1 MVHQAPQPSGRGAKE
16 EASDMSQPAHPIP
29 GVVYAPPAVVDGYR
43 QAGVL
48 TPETLV
54 GALADI
60 AARFPDRIAISENG
74 DDGITHAALDRLTDR
89 AAAGLLGLGLQ
100 PLDRVLFQVGNCR
113 DLLVAFLACLK
124 AGLIPICTL
133 AAHRRHEI
141 GIIGRQAGARAHIV
155 QGDDPKF
162 DFVGFSS
169 QMRGEIDTLAHTIVL
184 HPRPDLDLA
193 PGTHRFDDLVD
204 AATPDAARAVLA
216 AIPRDP
222 WQVALFQ
229 LSGGT
234 SGVPKIIPRFHS
246 EYLHTIRSIVR
257 WHGLD
262 ETTVGFTPNPLMHNA
277 PMACYWGP
285 PLFSGGEV
293 AVSTG
298 LDVAVIERILTRRRP
313 DWLAIPLVIL
323 LRLKDAGTFE
333 RIDLSYARGFS
344 LPNSALRVEQLTGA
358 PARPLFGMTE
368 GLLSYG
374 RRGDPRAVIEGTVG
388 RPVSDHDDVRILH
401 PESEE
406 ECAEGE
412 IGELAVRGPSTIH
425 GYFDAPEHNA
435 TAFTSDGFYRSGD
448 LMRFT
453 RIEGVRYLVFEGRVK
468 DVVSRGGEKVNCQE
482 VERLAIG
489 HPDIG
494 SISIVPMPDPVY
506 GERACAFV
514 IPARGAA
521 PMTVGAL
528 GAWLEQAGMAKFKW
542 PERVE
547 VVSEFPMT
555 SSGKVSKPLLRAQIA
570 ARLKEEAA
578 AAAR

>member
-1 MVHQAPQPSGRGAKE
+1 
-16 EASDMSQPAHPIP
+16 MSQPAHPIP
-29 GVVYAPPAVVDGYR
+29 GVVYAPPAAIERYHR
-43 QAGVL
+43 AGVL
-48 TPETLV
+48 TQENLV
-54 GALADI
+54 GALAEV
-60 AARFPDRIAISENG
+60 AARFPTRIAISEDG
-74 DDGITHAALDRLTDR
+74 DEGLTHAALDSRTDR
-89 AAAGLLGLGLQ
+89 AAAGLLGLGLR

-124 AGLIPICTL
+124 AGLIPVCTL

-141 GIIGRQAGARAHIV
+141 GTIGRQAGARAHIV

-162 DFVGFSS
+162 DFVRFSTE
-169 QMRGEIDTLAHTIVL
+169 MRGEVPTLAHTIVL
-184 HPRPDLDLA
+184 RPRPDLA
-193 PGTHRFDDLVD
+193 AGAGIHRFDDLV
-204 AATPDAARAVLA
+204 AGGEPEAARRTVA
-216 AIPRDP
+216 AIERDP

-246 EYLHTIRSIVR
+246 EYLHTIRSIMR

-285 PLFSGGEV
+285 ALLAGGEV
-293 AVSTG
+293 AVATS
-298 LDVAVIERILTRRRP
+298 LDVAVIERMLTARRP

-323 LRLKDAGTFE
+323 LRLKDVGVFD
-333 RIDLSYARGFS
+333 RISLSYARGIS

-374 RRGDPRAVIEGTVG
+374 RQGDPRAVIEATVG
-388 RPVSDHDDVRILH
+388 RPVSDHDEVRILH
-401 PESEE
+401 PESEQ

-412 IGELAVRGPSTIH
+412 TGELVVRGPSTIH

-468 DVVSRGGEKVNCQE
+468 DVVSRGGEKINCQE

-489 HPDIG
+489 HPHIG

-514 IPARGAA
+514 IPARDA
-521 PMTVGAL
+521 PPLTVKAL
-528 GAWLEQAGMAKFKW
+528 GAFLEDAGMAKFKW

-547 VVSEFPMT
+547 NVAEFPMT

>member
-1 MVHQAPQPSGRGAKE
+1 
-16 EASDMSQPAHPIP
+16 MSQPARPIP
-29 GVVYAPPAVVDGYR
+29 GVVYAPSAVVESYR

-48 TPETLV
+48 TSETLV
-54 GALADI
+54 GALAEV
-60 AARFPDRIAISENG
+60 AARFPDRIAISEDG
-74 DDGITHAALDRLTDR
+74 DAGITHAALDRLTDR

-100 PLDRVLFQVGNCR
+100 PLDRVLFQVGNSR
-113 DLLVAFLACLK
+113 DLLVAFVACLK

-141 GIIGRQAGARAHIV
+141 GTIGRQAGARAHVV

-162 DFVGFSS
+162 DFVRFSTE
-169 QMRGEIDTLAHTIVL
+169 MRGELPALEHTIVL
-184 HPRPDLDLA
+184 RPRADLVTDA
-193 PGTHRFDDLVD
+193 GIHRFDALV
-204 AATPDAARAVLA
+204 AAGEDEAALA
-216 AIPRDP
+216 RLATIERDP

-262 ETTVGFTPNPLMHNA
+262 ETTVGYTPNPLMHNA
-277 PMACYWGP
+277 PMSCYWGP
-285 PLFSGGEV
+285 ALFSGGEV
-293 AVSTG
+293 AVSTS
-298 LDVAVIERILTRRRP
+298 LDAGVVEQVLAARRP

-323 LRLKDAGTFE
+323 LRLKDAGAFD
-333 RIDLSYARGFS
+333 RIDLSHAKGFS
-344 LPNSALRVEQLTGA
+344 VPNSAVRVEQLTGA

-368 GLLSYG
+368 GLLCYG
-374 RRGDPRAVIEGTVG
+374 RHGDPRAVIEGTVG
-388 RPVSDHDDVRILH
+388 RPVCDHDEVRILH

-412 IGELAVRGPSTIH
+412 IGELVVRGPSTIH

-453 RIEGVRYLVFEGRVK
+453 RIDGVRYLVFEGRVK
-468 DVVSRGGEKVNCQE
+468 DVVSRGGEKINCQE

-489 HPDIG
+489 HPHIG

-514 IPARGAA
+514 IPARDA
-521 PMTVGAL
+521 PPLTVKAL
-528 GAWLEQAGMAKFKW
+528 GAWLEAAGMAKFKW

-547 VVSEFPMT
+547 IVTEFPMT

-570 ARLKEEAA
+570 ARLKEDAA